1 MTRRALKTAEVT
13 KVDQL
18 CEVGRRSTNSTS
30 SGPSSAMTAALVESL
45 RRSAGADPHQ
55 RGVKLPLYNIFARSR
70 RERERVPLFPA
81 AGGDGTEDWWIA
93 AITAANSASLSRG
106 GHLVCFRG
114 ALKRAAPT
122 RLTRAAGRLA
132 SILRV
137 FPAAFW
143 GFP

>member
-1 MTRRALKTAEVT
+1 
-13 KVDQL
+13 
-18 CEVGRRSTNSTS
+18 
-30 SGPSSAMTAALVESL
+30 MTAALVESL
-45 RRSAGADPHQ
+45 RRSAGADPSPE
-55 RGVKLPLYNIFARSR
+55 GAVKLPLYNIFARSR

-122 RLTRAAGRLA
+122 RLTRAASAVVGP
-132 SILRV
+132 
-137 FPAAFW
+137 PAVNSP
-143 GFP
+143 GFSRGVSGFSM